1 MRLMQGYLGPKR
13 SADELAAAKAKA
25 AENKRLKEV
34 EDARKAA
41 EKLKKAQEK
50 AAKEAADHAA
60 KEERKTL
67 LKRLTAERHAADKA
81 RLTAKKRG

>member
-1 MRLMQGYLGPKR
+1 
-13 SADELAAAKAKA
+13 
-25 AENKRLKEV
+25 LKEV

-60 KEERKTL
+60 KEERKAL

-81 RLTAKKRG
+81 RLAAKKRG